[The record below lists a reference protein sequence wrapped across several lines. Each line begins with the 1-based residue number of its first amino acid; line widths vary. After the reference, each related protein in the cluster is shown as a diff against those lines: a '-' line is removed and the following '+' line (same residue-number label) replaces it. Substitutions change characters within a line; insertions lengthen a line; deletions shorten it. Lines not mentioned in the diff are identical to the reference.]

1 MTPASNAT
9 TTPHLPPARANPT
22 AAVVAV
28 APLPQVPQI
37 PVGVDTA
44 LDTTGDA
51 RTVLIITGAVVPHP
65 QEATTA
71 IEVLLEAVVVGVALL
86 PPPQEETATDHRR
99 MEEAVVALL
108 LMTVIVVVVVVVM
121 APILLQE
128 VRTVELQILTVVM
141 VDHLPSRRARAA
153 ATLLQGDLPVVE
165 MTPVDL
171 PPILPR

>member
-1 MTPASNAT
+1 MIPASNAT
-9 TTPHLPPARANPT
+9 MTPHLPLARANPT
-22 AAVVAV
+22 AAAAVV

-44 LDTTGDA
+44 PDTTGDA

-71 IEVLLEAVVVGVALL
+71 TGVLLEAAVVGVALL
-86 PPPQEETATDHRR
+86 PPPQEETATDRRR

-108 LMTVIVVVVVVVM
+108 LMTVIVAVAVVVVM
-121 APILLQE
+121 VPILLE
-128 VRTVELQILTVVM
+128 VRTVELQILTVAM
-141 VDHLPSRRARAA
+141 VDHLLSRRARAA
-153 ATLLQGDLPVVE
+153 ATLPREDLPAVE
-165 MTPVDL
+165 MTPVDP